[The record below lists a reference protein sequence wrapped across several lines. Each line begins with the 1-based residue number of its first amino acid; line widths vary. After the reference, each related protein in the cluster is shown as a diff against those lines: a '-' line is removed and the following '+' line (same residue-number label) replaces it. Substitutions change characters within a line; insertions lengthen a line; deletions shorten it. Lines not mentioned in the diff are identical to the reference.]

1 MSQFRS
7 SGQLD
12 DPIGEMGDRGFTGI
26 NQRLQ
31 LNQLG
36 QGEVRASINGR
47 MEGYWKP
54 RKGVRVKSSG
64 LSTGA
69 TPLRLPFYL
78 IDTAKTIS
86 AASQTSGVVTLT
98 LSAHNLPSGTSGWA
112 TISGIGYSSGT
123 NPNGVFYITVTTDYQ
138 VTYAL
143 VGSAGTYTVN
153 GSTLLSVTNINDLAV
168 STIYG
173 SCLFSNPAS
182 NNDESILIATNS
194 VVKRVSLST
203 FTTTDIALPSGETID
218 ANVDMLQCFDKV
230 IIMRQ
235 GDQPLE
241 WNGVTGSPF
250 VKGAAGV
257 QVQPELMDGAGV
269 TCAIVNGVATV
280 TGGSTSLNASGTY
293 VDDNPSDTM
302 QFPEFDN
309 NGIKFSNIDGFYV
322 GCDISVNG
330 SAYKSIAT
338 YVGSTRTATF
348 PSANA
353 TSGSNKS
360 FIIDNSNGVHNLS
373 IGDQIKIINAHS
385 VDGLSAGD
393 IFTIATVPTARTF
406 KFYVDAQDHG
416 SSVITLGKTQSLGG
430 GFIANP
436 GAPWGTYFQ
445 RRLWV
450 PYWYD
455 QTGNYLSPTYV
466 DRNVRDELAASDIL
480 DNNTF
485 DAIYSQFKISG
496 GTADYTVGL
505 HGFYDDGLIV
515 LNRNS
520 LHKISNT
527 QGSLLDTTVK
537 ELTSEVGCLARK
549 SVVMQGNTLLF
560 LSDNGVYG
568 LEFIDLYNLRG
579 TEQPISMM
587 IQPYIDRINK
597 DLADK
602 AVATYYDNRYWIA
615 VPLDTVAGVSDA
627 VGNNTILIF
636 NFLNKGWESIDTYDN
651 PNFTIMDFH
660 VARAGVRNDLYAVT
674 ANGGLH
680 KIDDSESIIDI
691 VSVDV
696 TSSTNTQMSID
707 SSLTTRG
714 YDMGDLGRKRF
725 TDVQLQ
731 MQALPEDSSAAYS
744 ISFSAE
750 DPDNSSSIGNTEDMV
765 GETLQLGD
773 TANVRARIGGARGYT
788 GTIIFNRTKGSPKI
802 HSVKVAASLTN
813 RSITTQN

>member
-12 DPIGEMGDRGFTGI
+12 DPIGEDGDRGFTGI

-31 LNQLG
+31 LNQLRPS
-36 QGEVRASINGR
+36 EVRASINGR

-78 IDTAKTIS
+78 IDTAKTIT
-86 AASQTSGVVTLT
+86 AASQSSGVVTIT
-98 LSAHNLPSGTSGWA
+98 VPSHGLPDSTTGWA
-112 TISGIGYSSGT
+112 TVSGITGYTGP
-123 NPNGVFYITVTTDYQ
+123 NPNGIFLLTRTSASQ
-138 VTYAL
+138 LTYSLAS
-143 VGSAGTYTVN
+143 SAGTYGVS
-153 GSTLLSVTNINDLAV
+153 GALLSATVINDLAV

-173 SCLFSNPAS
+173 SCLFSDPSS
-182 NNDESILIATNS
+182 NNDESILVATNS
-194 VVKRVSLST
+194 VVKRISLST
-203 FTTTDIALPSGETID
+203 FITTDIALPSGETID
-218 ANVDMLQCFDKV
+218 SNVDMLQCFDKV

-235 GDQPLE
+235 GDQPME
-241 WNGVTGSPF
+241 WDGVTGHSF

-257 QVQPELMDGAGV
+257 QVQPEVFFTVPLTA
-269 TCAIVNGVATV
+269 VNGVITV
-280 TGGSTSLNASGTY
+280 TAGTTQLSGSGLYTDSGGT
-293 VDDNPSDTM
+293 DTIV
-302 QFPEFDN
+302 FPEYDD
-309 NGIKFSNIDGFYV
+309 NGIKISTVDGFYI
-322 GCDISVNG
+322 GCAIKIAGHAGFDNI
-330 SAYKSIAT
+330 SAYDGAS
-338 YVGSTRTATF
+338 RTATF
-348 PSANA
+348 PTQNQ
-353 TSGSNKS
+353 TSGISQT
-360 FIIDNSNGVHNLS
+360 FLIDNTLGIHNLS
-373 IGDQIKIINAHS
+373 VGDQVKIMDANALP
-385 VDGLSAGD
+385 GLSDGD
-393 IFTIATVPTARTF
+393 IFTVASVPNARTF
-406 KFYVDAQDHG
+406 TFYADIPDHPTNHN
-416 SSVITLGKTQSLGG
+416 ITLGKTQSLGA

-450 PYWYD
+450 PYWYN

-466 DRNVRDELAASDIL
+466 DRKVRDELAASDIL

-579 TEQPISMM
+579 TEQPLSMM

-615 VPLDTVAGVSDA
+615 VPLDTVAGSNDA

-636 NFLNKGWESIDTYDN
+636 NFLNKGWESIDTYEN
-651 PNFTIMDFH
+651 PGFTIMDFH

-696 TSSTNTQMSID
+696 TSANTQMSID

-725 TDVQLQ
+725 TDIQLQ

-750 DPDNSSSIGNTEDMV
+750 DPDNASSIGNTEDMV
-765 GETLQLGD
+765 GETLKLGD

>member
-12 DPIGEMGDRGFTGI
+12 DPIGEDGDRGFTGI

-31 LNQLG
+31 LNQLRPS
-36 QGEVRASINGR
+36 EVRASVNGR

-54 RKGVRVKSSG
+54 RKNVQVKSSG

-78 IDTAKTIS
+78 IDTAKSIT
-86 AASQTSGVVTLT
+86 AASQSSGVVTIT
-98 LSAHNLPSGTSGWA
+98 VTSHGMAESTTGWA
-112 TISGIGYSSGT
+112 TVSGITGYTGP
-123 NPNGVFYITVTTDYQ
+123 NPNGVFLLTRTGVNTF
-138 VTYAL
+138 TYVL
-143 VGSAGTYTVN
+143 PSSAGTYGV
-153 GSTLLSVTNINDLAV
+153 SSALLSATNINDLAV

-173 SCLFSNPAS
+173 SCLFSDPAS
-182 NNDESILIATNS
+182 NNDESILVATNS
-194 VVKRVSLST
+194 VVKRISLST

-218 ANVDMLQCFDKV
+218 AEVGMLQCFDKV
-230 IIMRQ
+230 IIMRN

-241 WNGVTGSPF
+241 WNGVTGSSF

-257 QVQPELMDGAGV
+257 QVQPEVFSTVPLTA
-269 TCAIVNGVATV
+269 VNGVITV
-280 TGGSTSLNASGTY
+280 TAGTTQLNGSGLYTDGGAN
-293 VDDNPSDTM
+293 DTIV
-302 QFPEFDN
+302 FPEYDN
-309 NGIKFSNIDGFYV
+309 NGIKISTVNGFYV
-322 GCDISVNG
+322 GCAIKIAGHVGFHNI
-330 SAYKSIAT
+330 SAYDGAS
-338 YVGSTRTATF
+338 RTATF
-348 PSANA
+348 PTQNQ
-353 TSGSNKS
+353 TSGVSQT
-360 FIIDNSNGVHNLS
+360 FLIDNTLGIHNLS
-373 IGDQIKIINAHS
+373 VGDQVKIMDANALQ
-385 VDGLSAGD
+385 GLSDGD
-393 IFTIATVPTARTF
+393 IYTVATVPTARTF
-406 KFYVDAQDHG
+406 TFYADIQDHA
-416 SSVITLGKTQSLGG
+416 SHNITLGKTQSLGA

-455 QTGNYLSPTYV
+455 QTGNYLSPAYV
-466 DRNVRDELAASDIL
+466 DRKVRDELAASDIL

-537 ELTSEVGCLARK
+537 ELTNEVGCLARK

-579 TEQPISMM
+579 TDQPISMM

-615 VPLDTVAGVSDA
+615 VPLDTVAGSNDA

-636 NFLNKGWESIDTYDN
+636 NFLNKGWESIDTYEN

-660 VARAGVRNDLYAVT
+660 VASAGVRNDLYAVT

-680 KIDDSESIIDI
+680 KIDANEGLQDLVSI
-691 VSVDV
+691 DV
-696 TSSTNTQMSID
+696 TSEAPLGMNIAA
-707 SSLTTRG
+707 SLTTRG

-731 MQALPEDSSAAYS
+731 MQALPEDSSAAYD

-750 DPDNSSSIGNTEDMV
+750 DPDNSSGIGNTKDMV
-765 GETLQLGD
+765 GETLQFGD
-773 TANVRARIGGARGYT
+773 TANVRARVGGVRGYT

-802 HSVKVAASLTN
+802 HSVKLAASITN
-813 RSITTQN
+813 RSIITQN